1 MKEFLK
7 KSGYI
12 SLLSSIIFALIGI
25 IIIVNPTTTLNVIS
39 TIIGI
44 SIIIMGVVK
53 FFTSFSIRTTNGNP
67 DFSMIFGSLI
77 IIISGIVTIC
87 YSQTIQSIISIL
99 IGLWI
104 IYSALVRFGF
114 SMQIRTIGFP
124 AFIISTILSIAMLVC
139 GIYVLF
145 NSSAIVVGLGVIM
158 LVFAI
163 IDIIE
168 ELLFISYA
176 ERL

>member
-25 IIIVNPTTTLNVIS
+25 IIILNPTTTLNVIS

-99 IGLWI
+99 IGLWM
-104 IYSALVRFGF
+104 IYSALV
-114 SMQIRTIGFP
+114 IGFP
-124 AFIISTILSIAMLVC
+124 AFIISTILSIAMLAC

-168 ELLFISYA
+168 EMLFISYA